1 MMMAVKMKNN
11 KKYPIRNMT
20 DLVAEKRRL
29 RTGIRM
35 AEVGTDELIS
45 QLPLV
50 ALRGGV
56 DMIIGAVVKRMQ
68 ENVAS
73 DEASAPERVPVS
85 ETLKDVGKETM
96 IFAITQLLERMLKI
110 K

>member
-1 MMMAVKMKNN
+1 
-11 KKYPIRNMT
+11 
-20 DLVAEKRRL
+20 
-29 RTGIRM
+29 
-35 AEVGTDELIS
+35 
-45 QLPLV
+45 
-50 ALRGGV
+50 V

-73 DEASAPERVPVS
+73 DEASAAERVPVS